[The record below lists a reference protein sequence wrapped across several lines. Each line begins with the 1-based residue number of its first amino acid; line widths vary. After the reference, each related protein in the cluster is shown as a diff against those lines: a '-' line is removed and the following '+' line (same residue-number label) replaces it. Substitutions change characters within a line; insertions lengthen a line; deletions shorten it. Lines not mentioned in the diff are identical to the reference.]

1 VDCALHTL
9 NALVGQ
15 TFFTAATLAD
25 TFPAWR
31 APRGFAI
38 PWPAVLRALFPGSQV
53 LTVSGEQMCKIMA
66 AGTGIAGVANMPIG
80 DYVLGHA
87 VAVRRVAG
95 GAAFFYDS
103 EMQAPLRVASQR
115 VALFAQPRDRP
126 LSDEITSLIAP
137 RCCSPL
143 LLFLCSRWRSLR
155 ALVRVSCSAAASLLP
170 TAAHHPLLLLF
181 LLASGWG
188 APYRWHSAL
197 ALLRLAPSHT
207 SAMATAPG

>member
-1 VDCALHTL
+1 MVEPIP
-9 NALVGQ
+9 
-15 TFFTAATLAD
+15 
-25 TFPAWR
+25 PAR
-31 APRGFAI
+31 ECS
-38 PWPAVLRALFPGSQV
+38 LRSQ
-53 LTVSGEQMCKIMA
+53 
-66 AGTGIAGVANMPIG
+66 
-80 DYVLGHA
+80 
-87 VAVRRVAG
+87 
-95 GAAFFYDS
+95 
-103 EMQAPLRVASQR
+103 ASQR

-207 SAMATAPG
+207 SAMATSPDDPPNAGPTRALQPGPTARPPAPRAASPLPRCSGWPGLAAARPGPLAPLASYMRSLLY